1 MDTRGNRIVR
11 GFQVVGAVMIVVGVV
26 MLYLL
31 RGPLISL
38 ILAVLEFLAIVVAL
52 ILVIAGAAMLV
63 GGRLVRRRFWMRT

>member
-1 MDTRGNRIVR
+1 MRGL
-11 GFQVVGAVMIVVGVV
+11 QVFGVLLIAVGLI

-52 ILVIAGAAMLV
+52 ILVVVGFAMLV
-63 GGRLVRRRFWMRT
+63 GGRFVRRRFWMRT